1 MKIIIVGKHASG
13 KHEVLNLCEH
23 NGVKVGREFCN
34 IDQPNPK
41 IYMDPK
47 YTKYS
52 NDDISNIFELK
63 AYLSIGGI
71 EESEIIDSYMYHRG
85 ISAYAL
91 DQADVLVMTL
101 AQFDGI
107 NKQVLL
113 GDKVIFVWLDNTQ
126 DNRIRRHAA
135 EDRTYSFKEQE
146 DIELSHGVDFVKNLY
161 DFPGADVMYFTNEE
175 PERVAAIITA
185 LVRYP
190 DLAPLFIKHFN

>member
-13 KHEVLNLCEH
+13 KHEVLNLCEEH
-23 NGVKVGREFCN
+23 GVRVGREFCN
-34 IDQPNPK
+34 IDQPHPK

-47 YTKYS
+47 YTRYT
-52 NDDISNIFELK
+52 NDDIGNIFELK

-71 EESEIIDSYMYHRG
+71 EEAEIIDSYMYHRG
-85 ISAYAL
+85 ISSYAL
-91 DQADVLVMTL
+91 DQSDVIVMTL
-101 AQFDGI
+101 PQFDGI

-135 EDRTYSFKEQE
+135 EDRTYSFNEQE
-146 DIELSHGVDFVKNLY
+146 EIESNHEVDFVKNLY
-161 DFPGADVMYFTNEE
+161 AFPNSEVLYFTNEE

-185 LVRYP
+185 MVKHDDLV
-190 DLAPLFIKHFN
+190 PLFIKYFN